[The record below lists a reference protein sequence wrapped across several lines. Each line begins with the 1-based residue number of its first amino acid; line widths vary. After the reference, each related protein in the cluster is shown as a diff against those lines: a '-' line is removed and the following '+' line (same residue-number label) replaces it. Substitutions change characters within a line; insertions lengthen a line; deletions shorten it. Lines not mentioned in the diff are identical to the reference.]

1 MARRHGKQGEV
12 LMDPTGAD
20 PGTPVLIAS
29 IRNFTL
35 DASSENVPVTAFGDT
50 NVQYVKGL
58 PSYQGELGGWFEAT
72 ETALFDAAFAGTPV
86 TLKLVPSTL
95 DPTFFFSGLAYI
107 DTGIEC
113 PADGAVST
121 TGSWV
126 AAGNWTMTTT

>member
-12 LMDPTGAD
+12 LMDPTGAE

-50 NVQYVKGL
+50 NIQYVKGL
-58 PSYQGELGGWFEAT
+58 PSYQGELGGWFEAA

-95 DPTFFFSGLAYI
+95 DATFFFSGKAYV

-113 PADGAVST
+113 PSDGAVSV